1 MHDRAS
7 LMVEEDH
14 QCHLHE
20 HTEHLEGS
28 AYQHIGFIAPAEAEH
43 DDLTSPGAR
52 TPEMMRTRFV

>member
-1 MHDRAS
+1 
-7 LMVEEDH
+7 MVEEDH
-14 QCHLHE
+14 QRHLHE